1 MTRRIAFINEKGG
14 SLKTTL
20 TVNVGGYFALRRKE
34 RVLIVDLDPQGH
46 AGKCLGLDVRGAE
59 RTVRDLLVDPALHP
73 RDVAIPSRVE
83 GLDVIVSNKS
93 LTNLPITSDADSDW
107 VQRLG
112 KQIAKVRGYDW
123 ILFDSPPSLGLLSM
137 SVLVATTEVVIP
149 VNLTFLALDGCAEI
163 VDTIET
169 LKQRYHRSEL
179 RITLVVPTLYRPT
192 RLANEI
198 LDKLGEHFPGRVAKT
213 VIGYNVKI
221 DEAQSHGLTIFE
233 YAPESAGAEAFEALA
248 REILRKGDK
257 G

>member
-20 TVNVGGYFALRRKE
+20 TVNVGGYFALTRKE
-34 RVLIVDLDPQGH
+34 RVLLVDLDPQGH

-59 RTVRDLLVDPALHP
+59 RTVRDLLVDPSLHP
-73 RDVAIPSRVE
+73 RDVAMPTRID

-93 LTNLPITSDADSDW
+93 LTTLPISSDADRDW
-107 VQRLG
+107 TERLAR
-112 KQIAKVRGYDW
+112 QIDKVRGYDW

-137 SVLVATTEVVIP
+137 NVLLATLEVVIP

-163 VDTIET
+163 VDTIES
-169 LKQRYHRSEL
+169 LKQRYHRPHL

-198 LDKLGEHFPGRVAKT
+198 LEKLGEHFRGRVAKT

-233 YAPESAGAEAFEALA
+233 YAPDSAGADAFASLA
-248 REILRKGDK
+248 KEIKRKGES
-257 G
+257 